1 LEFEPR
7 HLGCHEATRGQSFT
21 MNPPTSSPTR
31 YRFLVLAVLC
41 SLAFL
46 TYLDRICI
54 MRVQGDI
61 ERDLGFA
68 ELTPADERALRESG
82 LAGDSQARAKLARDR
97 ATQRMSWVF
106 SAFVAGYVL
115 FEVPG
120 GWLGDRWGARAVI
133 VRIVLMWSLFTAAT
147 GGVKGI
153 TALFS
158 SKPGP
163 EQWLMALVAVRF
175 LFGVG
180 EAGAYPNIARAL
192 GRWFPFRERA
202 TAQSFIWLS
211 SRLGGAF
218 APAIIGVFMLLGGS
232 WQPAFW
238 ILGLVGVAWAVF
250 FLSWYRDRPE
260 DKPQVNAAERE
271 LIRAGEAGAGSIYD
285 DRPGRWGEATDEPP
299 TRWGERPRE
308 PARCDGTAHEP
319 AQGTEAKGE
328 PAREDTRPTK
338 IDAAREDARPTREVF
353 RWASLFSPNVLA
365 LCLASFCVSF
375 CFYFYITFLPKYL
388 KDQFHVDYGQS
399 QFISGLPLL
408 LGGFACLAGGFLS
421 DYVIRKTGSK
431 RWGRSLIPI
440 AGWTAAGFC
449 AFAVSQ
455 LHSAVAVMALI
466 VIAFVF
472 QDLGVP
478 SMWSL
483 PSDIGGRFAGTV
495 GGWMNSAGA
504 IGGMLSPLV
513 AAKVSIAHGWNATFL
528 VFGAIYLLGALAW
541 LRVDAGNPIRQS
553 DYCATRKNFAEPP
566 GVV

>member
-1 LEFEPR
+1 
-7 HLGCHEATRGQSFT
+7 
-21 MNPPTSSPTR
+21 MNPPKALPTR
-31 YRFLVLAVLC
+31 YRFCVLAALC

-54 MRVQGDI
+54 MRVQGDL

-68 ELTPADERALRESG
+68 QLTAADEQSLRERG
-82 LAGDSQARAKLARDR
+82 LQADPQARAKFAQDR
-97 ATQRMSWVF
+97 ATERMSWVF

-133 VRIVLMWSLFTAAT
+133 FRIVLCWSLFTAAT

-158 SKPGP
+158 SRAGP
-163 EQWLMALVAVRF
+163 EQRLIAMIAIRF

-218 APAIIGVFMLLGGS
+218 APGIIGVLMLLGGN
-232 WQPAFW
+232 WQRAFW
-238 ILGLVGVAWAVF
+238 ILGLAGVAWAFV
-250 FLSWYRDRPE
+250 FLSWFRDRPE

-271 LIRAGEAGAGSIYD
+271 LIRAGEPAAGSIYD
-285 DRPGRWGEATDEPP
+285 DASA
-299 TRWGERPRE
+299 
-308 PARCDGTAHEP
+308 PA
-319 AQGTEAKGE
+319 
-328 PAREDTRPTK
+328 
-338 IDAAREDARPTREVF
+338 F
-353 RWASLFSPNVLA
+353 RWLSLLSPNVLA
-365 LCLASFCVSF
+365 LCLVSFCVSF

-388 KDQFHVDYGQS
+388 KDQFQVDYAQS

-421 DYVIRKTGSK
+421 DYAIRKTGSN

-440 AGWTAAGFC
+440 AGWTAAGLC

-455 LHSAVAVMALI
+455 LHSAVTVMALI
-466 VIAFVF
+466 VIAFAF

-478 SMWSL
+478 SMWAL
-483 PSDIGGRFAGTV
+483 PTDIGGRFAGTL

-504 IGGMLSPLV
+504 VGGMLSPLV
-513 AAKVSIAHGWNATFL
+513 AAKVSIAHGWNATFV
-528 VFGAIYLLGALAW
+528 VFGAVYLLGALAW
-541 LRVDAGNPIRQS
+541 LRVDASSPMHQS
-553 DYCATRKNFAEPP
+553 NSRSP
-566 GVV
+566 

>member
-1 LEFEPR
+1 
-7 HLGCHEATRGQSFT
+7 
-21 MNPPTSSPTR
+21 MNPPSAPPTR
-31 YRFLVLAVLC
+31 YRFWVLAVLC

-46 TYLDRICI
+46 TYLDRICL

-68 ELTPADERALRESG
+68 QLTATDEQALRERG
-82 LAGDSQARAKLARDR
+82 LDGDAQARAKLSRDR
-97 ATQRMSWVF
+97 ATERMSWVF

-120 GWLGDRWGARAVI
+120 GWLGDRLGARLVI
-133 VRIVLMWSLFTAAT
+133 FRIVLCWSLFTAAT

-153 TALFS
+153 AALFS
-158 SKPGP
+158 SRPGP
-163 EQWLMALVAVRF
+163 EQWLAAMIAIRF

-218 APAIIGVFMLLGGS
+218 APTIIGGLMLLGGD
-232 WQPAFW
+232 WQRAFW
-238 ILGLVGVAWAVF
+238 ILGIAGVVWAVF
-250 FLSWYRDRPE
+250 FFTWFRDRPE

-271 LIRAGEAGAGSIYD
+271 LIRAGEVGTGSIYD
-285 DRPGRWGEATDEPP
+285 DAVATP
-299 TRWGERPRE
+299 
-308 PARCDGTAHEP
+308 
-319 AQGTEAKGE
+319 
-328 PAREDTRPTK
+328 
-338 IDAAREDARPTREVF
+338 F
-353 RWASLFSPNVLA
+353 RWTSLLSPNVLA
-365 LCLASFCVSF
+365 LCLVSFCVSF

-388 KDQFHVDYGQS
+388 KDQFQVDYAQS

-408 LGGFACLAGGFLS
+408 VGGFACLIGGVLS
-421 DYVIRKTGSK
+421 DYAIRKTGSK
-431 RWGRSLIPI
+431 RWGRSLVPI
-440 AGWTAAGFC
+440 VGWTTAGLC

-455 LHSAVAVMALI
+455 LHSPVAVMALI
-466 VIAFVF
+466 VIAFAF

-483 PSDIGGRFAGTV
+483 PTDIGGRFAGTL

-504 IGGMLSPLV
+504 VGGMLSPLV
-513 AAKVSIAHGWNATFL
+513 AAKVSISHGWNATFV
-528 VFGAIYLLGALAW
+528 VFGAVYLLGALAW
-541 LRVDAGNPIRQS
+541 LRVDAGTPCS
-553 DYCATRKNFAEPP
+553 TPS
-566 GVV
+566 GVT

>member
-1 LEFEPR
+1 
-7 HLGCHEATRGQSFT
+7 
-21 MNPPTSSPTR
+21 M
-31 YRFLVLAVLC
+31 LC

-61 ERDLGFA
+61 ERDLHFA
-68 ELTPADERALRESG
+68 QLTPADEQSLRERG
-82 LAGDSQARAKLARDR
+82 LEGEAPARFKLERDR
-97 ATQRMSWVF
+97 ATARLSLVF

-120 GWLGDRWGARAVI
+120 GWLGDRWGARSVI
-133 VRIVLMWSLFTAAT
+133 FRIVLCWSLFTAAT

-158 SKPGP
+158 AKPGP
-163 EQWLMALVAVRF
+163 EQWLVAMVAIRF

-192 GRWFPFRERA
+192 GRWFPFHKRA
-202 TAQSFIWLS
+202 TAQSFIWFS

-218 APAIIGVFMLLGGS
+218 APIIIGGLMLLGGG
-232 WQPAFW
+232 WQRAFW
-238 ILGLVGVAWAVF
+238 ILGLTGVVWAVLF
-250 FLSWYRDRPE
+250 FAWFRDRPE
-260 DKPQVNAAERE
+260 DEPRVNEAECK
-271 LIRAGEAGAGSIYD
+271 LIRAGEAEAGSIYD
-285 DRPGRWGEATDEPP
+285 DDSA
-299 TRWGERPRE
+299 PRF
-308 PARCDGTAHEP
+308 
-319 AQGTEAKGE
+319 Q
-328 PAREDTRPTK
+328 
-338 IDAAREDARPTREVF
+338 
-353 RWASLFSPNVLA
+353 WASLISPNVLA

-388 KDQFHVDYGQS
+388 KDEFQVDYSQS

-421 DYVIRKTGSK
+421 DYSIRKTGSK
-431 RWGRSLIPI
+431 RWGRSLVPI
-440 AGWTAAGFC
+440 AGWTAAGLS

-455 LHSAVAVMALI
+455 LHSPGAVVALM
-466 VIAFVF
+466 VVAFAF

-483 PSDIGGRFAGTV
+483 PTDIGGRCAGTI

-513 AAKVSIAHGWNATFL
+513 AAQVSIAHGWSATFV
-528 VFGAIYLLGALAW
+528 VFGAVYLLGALAW
-541 LRVDAGNPIRQS
+541 LRVDAGNLIRES
-553 DYCATRKNFAEPP
+553 NSPSA
-566 GVV
+566 

>member
-1 LEFEPR
+1 MIAP
-7 HLGCHEATRGQSFT
+7 AA
-21 MNPPTSSPTR
+21 SPTR
-31 YRFLVLAVLC
+31 YRYWVLAVLC

-61 ERDLGFA
+61 ERDLGLA
-68 ELTPADERALRESG
+68 QLTAADEQSLRERG
-82 LAGDSQARAKLARDR
+82 LEGDAQAAGKLSRDR
-97 ATQRMSWVF
+97 ATERMSWVF

-133 VRIVLMWSLFTAAT
+133 FRIVLCWSLFTAAT

-153 TALFS
+153 TSLFS
-158 SKPGP
+158 SKAGP
-163 EQWLMALVAVRF
+163 EQWLVAMIATRF

-211 SRLGGAF
+211 SRWGGAF
-218 APAIIGVFMLLGGS
+218 APTIIGGLMLFGGG
-232 WQPAFW
+232 WQRAFW
-238 ILGLVGVAWAVF
+238 ILGFVGVAWAVF
-250 FLSWYRDRPE
+250 FFIWFRDRPE

-271 LIRAGEAGAGSIYD
+271 LIRAGEAEAGSIYD
-285 DRPGRWGEATDEPP
+285 DASA
-299 TRWGERPRE
+299 PR
-308 PARCDGTAHEP
+308 
-319 AQGTEAKGE
+319 
-328 PAREDTRPTK
+328 
-338 IDAAREDARPTREVF
+338 F
-353 RWASLFSPNVLA
+353 RWASLISSNVLA
-365 LCLASFCVSF
+365 LCLVSFCVSF

-388 KDQFHVDYGQS
+388 KDQFQVDYAQS

-431 RWGRSLIPI
+431 RWGRSLIPV
-440 AGWTAAGFC
+440 AGWTAAGLC

-455 LHSAVAVMALI
+455 LHSAVAVTALI
-466 VIAFVF
+466 VIAFAF

-483 PSDIGGRFAGTV
+483 PTDIGGRFAGTL

-513 AAKVSIAHGWNATFL
+513 AAKVSIAHGWNATFV
-528 VFGAIYLLGALAW
+528 VFGAVYLLGALAW
-541 LRVDAGNPIRQS
+541 LCVDASSPIGQS
-553 DYCATRKNFAEPP
+553 NSRSP
-566 GVV
+566 

>member
-1 LEFEPR
+1 
-7 HLGCHEATRGQSFT
+7 
-21 MNPPTSSPTR
+21 MNPPTR

-61 ERDLGFA
+61 ERDLGFT
-68 ELTPADERALRESG
+68 ELTPADEQSLRERG
-82 LAGDSQARAKLARDR
+82 LQDDAQARAKAAKDR
-97 ATQRMSWVF
+97 ATERMSWVF
-106 SAFVAGYVL
+106 AAFVAGYVL

-133 VRIVLMWSLFTAAT
+133 VRIVLCWSLFTAAT
-147 GGVKGI
+147 GSVKGI
-153 TALFS
+153 TALLF

-163 EQWLMALVAVRF
+163 EQWLMVIVAVRL
-175 LFGVG
+175 LFGIG

-211 SRLGGAF
+211 SRWGGAF
-218 APAIIGVFMLLGGS
+218 APAIIGSLMLFGG
-232 WQPAFW
+232 WQRAFW
-238 ILGLVGVAWAVF
+238 ALGLVGAAWAIF
-250 FLSWYRDRPE
+250 FARWYRDRPE
-260 DKPQVNAAERE
+260 EKPQVNDAERE
-271 LIRAGEAGAGSIYD
+271 LIRSGVAGAGSIYD
-285 DRPGRWGEATDEPP
+285 DET
-299 TRWGERPRE
+299 
-308 PARCDGTAHEP
+308 ARG
-319 AQGTEAKGE
+319 
-328 PAREDTRPTK
+328 
-338 IDAAREDARPTREVF
+338 DARPTMATF
-353 RWASLFSPNVLA
+353 RWASLFSSNVLA
-365 LCLASFCVSF
+365 LCLVSFCVSF

-388 KDQFHVDYGQS
+388 KDEFHVDYAQS

-421 DYVIRKTGSK
+421 DYTIRKTGSK

-440 AGWTAAGFC
+440 AGWTAAGLC

-455 LHSAVAVMALI
+455 LHSAAAVMALI
-466 VIAFVF
+466 VIAFTF

-483 PSDIGGRFAGTV
+483 PTDIGGRFAGTL

-504 IGGMLSPLV
+504 IGGMLSPIV
-513 AAKVSIAHGWNATFL
+513 AAQVSIARGWNATFV
-528 VFGAIYLLGALAW
+528 VFGAVYLLGALAW
-541 LRVDAGNPIRQS
+541 LRVDAGSPMRQS
-553 DYCATRKNFAEPP
+553 KSGP
-566 GVV
+566 V

>member
-1 LEFEPR
+1 MI
-7 HLGCHEATRGQSFT
+7 G
-21 MNPPTSSPTR
+21 PPPTR
-31 YRFLVLAVLC
+31 YRYLVLAVLC

-68 ELTPADERALRESG
+68 ELTPADEQSLRKSG
-82 LAGDSQARAKLARDR
+82 LEGDSQARAKLARDR

-120 GWLGDRWGARAVI
+120 GWFGDRWGARAVI
-133 VRIVLMWSLFTAAT
+133 VRIVLCWSLFTAAT

-218 APAIIGVFMLLGGS
+218 APAIIGGLMVLGGD
-232 WQPAFW
+232 WHRAFW
-238 ILGLVGVAWAVF
+238 ILGLVGIGWAAF
-250 FLSWYRDRPE
+250 FFIWFRDRPE
-260 DKPQVNAAERE
+260 DKHQVNAAERE

-285 DRPGRWGEATDEPP
+285 DAPDRWGEATDEP
-299 TRWGERPRE
+299 
-308 PARCDGTAHEP
+308 ARG
-319 AQGTEAKGE
+319 
-328 PAREDTRPTK
+328 
-338 IDAAREDARPTREVF
+338 DARPTREVF
-353 RWASLFSPNVLA
+353 RWASLFSPNVLS

-388 KDQFHVDYGQS
+388 KDQFQVDYAQS

-408 LGGFACLAGGFLS
+408 LGGFACLAGGFVS
-421 DYVIRKTGSK
+421 DYAIRKTGSK

-440 AGWTAAGFC
+440 AGWTAAGLC

-455 LHSAVAVMALI
+455 LHSAAAVMTLI

-483 PSDIGGRFAGTV
+483 PADIGGRFAGTV

-504 IGGMLSPLV
+504 VGGVLSPLV
-513 AAKVSIAHGWNATFL
+513 AANVSIAYGWNATFI

-541 LRVDAGNPIRQS
+541 LRVDAGSPMHQS
-553 DYCATRKNFAEPP
+553 DSRGSGTTSN
-566 GVV
+566 